1 VTGDT
6 VARIGAVQ
14 LGSTADTVG
23 GISVLAS
30 SSIVVPVFVLSVSG
44 GAVGINGA
52 VAVATVS
59 GRTQA
64 DYSGTAWSPAP
75 SRSSPTRPTPSRRTP
90 TTRRSRRCRSG

>member
-1 VTGDT
+1 
-6 VARIGAVQ
+6 
-14 LGSTADTVG
+14 
-23 GISVLAS
+23 VLAS

-64 DYSGTAWSPAP
+64 DYSGTAWVAGSVSIVADA
-75 SRSSPTRPTPSRRTP
+75 TNPSRRTP